1 MTKKRPL
8 IEPLI
13 QFDRQCEAAI
23 ELYKQ
28 AFKAEVEVL
37 MRFGDNKSE
46 EWKLANPEKHNYIYH
61 ARIKIGENRV
71 LLCDNFFHDLPS
83 GHTTYLVV
91 QFETA
96 EEVDQAYNVLSD
108 GATIINPLG
117 SATFSARTVEL
128 VDKFGVFWG
137 LMVG

>member
-1 MTKKRPL
+1 M
-8 IEPLI
+8 
-13 QFDRQCEAAI
+13 
-23 ELYKQ
+23 
-28 AFKAEVEVL
+28 
-37 MRFGDNKSE
+37 
-46 EWKLANPEKHNYIYH
+46 
-61 ARIKIGENRV
+61 
-71 LLCDNFFHDLPS
+71 CDNFFHDLPR

-96 EEVDQAYNVLSD
+96 EEVDKAYSFMSE

-117 SATFSARTVEL
+117 SAPFSALTVEL